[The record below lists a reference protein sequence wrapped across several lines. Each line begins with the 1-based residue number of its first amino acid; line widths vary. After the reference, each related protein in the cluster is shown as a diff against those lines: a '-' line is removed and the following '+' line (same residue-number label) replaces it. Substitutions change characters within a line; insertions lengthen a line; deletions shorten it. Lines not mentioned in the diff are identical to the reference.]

1 MSKKNLILKNKFKR
15 YYLSNSLQSTMS
27 LPTYAQLTAHFSSF
41 SKGNDD
47 SYKSDKNR
55 IAKKLS
61 IISAE
66 VDFMVD
72 HPDHPLDFMYQP
84 NPDGYYTDPRTYY
97 DPNSF
102 DEDYEEYNVGFP
114 EDAEDLDDCM
124 VSSDDED
131 NYD

>member
-72 HPDHPLDFMYQP
+72 YPDHPLDFMYQP

>member
-1 MSKKNLILKNKFKR
+1 
-15 YYLSNSLQSTMS
+15 MS

-72 HPDHPLDFMYQP
+72 NPDHPLDFMCKP
-84 NPDGYYTDPRTYY
+84 NPAGYYTDPITYY

-114 EDAEDLDDCM
+114 EDAEDLDDCT